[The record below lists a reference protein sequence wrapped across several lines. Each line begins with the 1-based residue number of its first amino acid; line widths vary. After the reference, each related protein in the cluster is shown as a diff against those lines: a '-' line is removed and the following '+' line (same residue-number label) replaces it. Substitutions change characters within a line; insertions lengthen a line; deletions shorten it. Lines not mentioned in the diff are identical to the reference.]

1 MKKEGSRFCL
11 AVQLLL
17 ALTQITLN
25 NGVNHALTARNLDL
39 PRLGDFIMNTNTHT
53 LSHTACA
60 STNREETDYLLVTAD
75 RDTLVVFY
83 RVLSY

>member
-1 MKKEGSRFCL
+1 MKLEGSRFCL

-17 ALTQITLN
+17 ALKQITLN

-53 LSHTACA
+53 L
-60 STNREETDYLLVTAD
+60 LVHQQIGKKLTT
-75 RDTLVVFY
+75 RHSRQEYVGHF
-83 RVLSY
+83 